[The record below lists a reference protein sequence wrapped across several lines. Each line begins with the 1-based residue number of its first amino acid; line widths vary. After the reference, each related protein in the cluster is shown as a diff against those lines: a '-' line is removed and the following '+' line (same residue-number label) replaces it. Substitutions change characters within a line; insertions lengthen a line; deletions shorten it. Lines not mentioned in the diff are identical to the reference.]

1 MVVRFILVS
10 VDKNETAP
18 LKIFNSFS
26 VFSKLLCDTLHHIY
40 EEDSRI
46 IDCQINIFS
55 RSATI
60 K

>member
-26 VFSKLLCDTLHHIY
+26 VFSKLLCEKFLLLY
-40 EEDSRI
+40 
-46 IDCQINIFS
+46 
-55 RSATI
+55 TI
-60 K
+60 RRR